1 MDHWHV
7 ASSFEPWVIA
17 PLLAS
22 AAFYCVG
29 IARLRR
35 HAGPGRGVG
44 SLRITAFATG
54 WLVLA
59 AALVSPV
66 DALSE
71 RLFSAHMVQHELM
84 MIVVAPLFVIGRPLA
99 VWAWALPLRW
109 RRATGRLFRSRGWRR
124 PWVFITGALAA
135 WTLHALAL
143 WLWHVPALFDAALG
157 NAALHAIQHVC
168 FLGTALLFWWSVLG
182 ATTSGATGI
191 ALLSLFTTFVH
202 TAALGALLTLAKT
215 PWYPSYGNGALAYGI
230 SAIEDQQ
237 LGGLVMWIPM
247 GLAYLLCG
255 LMIGSRLLGPRRA
268 TADLPAPAPLGPA
281 SKSPA

>member
-1 MDHWHV
+1 MDPRHLAW
-7 ASSFEPWVIA
+7 SFEPWVIA
-17 PLLAS
+17 PLVAS

-44 SLRITAFATG
+44 ALRITAFAMG

-66 DALSE
+66 DALGE

-84 MIVVAPLFVIGRPLA
+84 MIVVAPLFVIGHPLA

-109 RRATGRLFRSRGWRR
+109 RRATGRLFRSRGWRL
-124 PWVFITGALAA
+124 PWMFITGALAA

-143 WLWHVPALFDAALG
+143 WLWHVPVLFDAALG
-157 NAALHAIQHVC
+157 NAALHAFQHVC

-182 ATTSGATGI
+182 AATPRAQGV

-215 PWYPSYGNGALAYGI
+215 PWYSSYGNGALAYGI

-255 LMIGSRLLGPRRA
+255 LMIASRLLRPRRA
-268 TADLPAPAPLGPA
+268 RSGASAAASPGPA
-281 SKSPA
+281 LKSPA